1 MSECLDI
8 LESLDRPDAAQ
19 LGMVERLKRL
29 LGLKPQAARLKQAGR
44 HGNAADHRHA
54 VGRLRAHD
62 AFA

>member
-44 HGNAADHRHA
+44 TATPPTNRHT
-54 VGRLRAHD
+54 VGELERHD